1 MPLTADEIL
10 EEVGS
15 FGWFQKRLLILFNVL
30 SSLLFGWAVMVTGI
44 ITAEPPWKCVQNSTA
59 CVFDGEFSPGDGNYD
74 HRCNISRKDWKFVDD
89 FTTVVTE
96 VKRRIQRLICIS
108 IVVIF
113 LKNIFVFYYR
123 VS

>member
-44 ITAEPPWKCVQNSTA
+44 ITAEPPLEMRTEQHSLC
-59 CVFDGEFSPGDGNYD
+59 
-74 HRCNISRKDWKFVDD
+74 ISRGV
-89 FTTVVTE
+89 
-96 VKRRIQRLICIS
+96 
-108 IVVIF
+108 
-113 LKNIFVFYYR
+113 
-123 VS
+123 